1 MSLWFEIA
9 VLVVLIFIAEAL
21 AGIRRNIAVMG
32 SRLED
37 TMDRAKAKA
46 SSTAL

>member
-9 VLVVLIFIAEAL
+9 VLVVLVFIAEAL

-32 SRLED
+32 SRLETVLED
-37 TMDRAKAKA
+37 ETKAIP
-46 SSTAL
+46 

>member
-9 VLVVLIFIAEAL
+9 VLVVLVFIAEAL

-32 SRLED
+32 SRLE
-37 TMDRAKAKA
+37 MLFEEKFNA
-46 SSTAL
+46 SSSEP

>member
-9 VLVVLIFIAEAL
+9 VLVVLVFIAEAL

-37 TMDRAKAKA
+37 VMEEKFNA
-46 SSTAL
+46 SSSAP